1 MESGPFGYDPNPGQ
15 STPCRH
21 AENPWGACIFQ
32 MPPFIS
38 RPTETELRTKRIF
51 GKTEPPRV
59 EHVMNSSTINI
70 LPEKG

>member
-1 MESGPFGYDPNPGQ
+1 MESGPFGYDSNPWQ

-21 AENPWGACIFQ
+21 AENPWGAGIFQ
-32 MPPFIS
+32 RPPFIS
-38 RPTETELRTKRIF
+38 RPTETELRTKRIL
-51 GKTEPPRV
+51 GENEPPRV